1 MRDSANRPTVRLAKG
16 EERHVLAGRPW
27 VFANEL
33 DLDAGAKAL
42 TPGGIVNLTSAG
54 GQMIGTAT
62 FNRHSLIAARLY
74 SPRPDAALDGGFFA
88 NRFNHALALRE
99 RISAG
104 PYYRLAHAEG
114 DALPGVIVDRFGD
127 VLALQTN
134 TAGAELLLPAILEGL
149 TAALAPAAVV
159 ARNDSP
165 ARGLEGLG
173 SYVRCVHGALPETVT
188 VEENGCRFPVDLMG
202 GQKTG
207 WFYDLAPARAAV
219 AKLAR
224 GGPMLDLYC
233 HTGAFAVQAAV
244 AGADA
249 VLAIDNSE
257 PALALGRAAA
267 ALNGVGATCQF
278 HRGEVFFELE
288 RMGGG
293 GPKFQTVVADPPSF
307 VKARKD
313 LGPGRR
319 GYRKLARLAAAVV
332 APDGFLFIASCSHHL
347 ASDVFAT
354 EVAAGLAAA
363 GRQGRILF
371 AGGAGPDHPVH
382 PWLPETAYI
391 KYQILQLD

>member
-1 MRDSANRPTVRLAKG
+1 MRDSTTWPTVRLAKG

-33 DLDAGAKAL
+33 DLDAKAKSL

-54 GQMIGTAT
+54 GQALGTAT
-62 FNRHSLIAARLY
+62 FNRHSLIAARIY
-74 SPRPDAALDGGFFA
+74 SPQPNAALGTAFFA
-88 NRFNHALALRE
+88 DRFRQALALRE
-99 RISAG
+99 RLCDR
-104 PYYRLAHAEG
+104 PFYRLIHAEG
-114 DALPGVIVDRFGD
+114 DALPGIIVDRYGD
-127 VLALQTN
+127 VIALQTN
-134 TAGAELLLPAILEGL
+134 TAGAELLLPAIIAGL
-149 TAALAPAAVV
+149 TEALTPAAVV
-159 ARNDSP
+159 LRNDSP

-173 SYVRCVHGALPETVT
+173 AYVRCGHGLMPETVT
-188 VEENGCRFPVDLMG
+188 IEENNCRYPVDLMG

-207 WFYDLAPARAAV
+207 WYFDLAPARAAM

-224 GGPMLDLYC
+224 GGSMLDLYC

-244 AGADA
+244 AGASA

-257 PALALGRAAA
+257 PALALARAAA
-267 ALNGVGATCQF
+267 SLNGVSATCSF

-288 RMGGG
+288 RMAGEVRR
-293 GPKFQTVVADPPSF
+293 FQTVVADPPSF
-307 VKARKD
+307 VKSRKD

-332 APDGFLFIASCSHHL
+332 APGGFLFIACCSHHV
-347 ASDVFAT
+347 ASDVFAA

-363 GRQGRILF
+363 GRHGRILV